1 MIGDSYL
8 PVLRQCHLAKSKE
21 EKKTLNSQIV
31 LFNCPFKLLWE
42 FVNVFALFN
51 FQKISVNRFR
61 APRTAVETVIAWFK
75 RI

>member
-1 MIGDSYL
+1 M
-8 PVLRQCHLAKSKE
+8 AKSKE